1 MSIPIYMC
9 VRVCMCVYIYERS
22 SPIFSSDGR
31 GYEQLRE
38 QLFVVILPFLARL
51 LMTSDADLS

>member
-1 MSIPIYMC
+1 
-9 VRVCMCVYIYERS
+9 MCVYIYERS